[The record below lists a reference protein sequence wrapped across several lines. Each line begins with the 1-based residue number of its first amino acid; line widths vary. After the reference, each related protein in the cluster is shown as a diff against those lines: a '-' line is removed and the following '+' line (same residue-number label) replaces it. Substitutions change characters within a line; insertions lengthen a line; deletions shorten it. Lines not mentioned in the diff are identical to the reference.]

1 MYVGSVSGV
10 CVYMVC
16 VPLRDVFVCVC
27 VNGICDVYVCVVCV
41 MYGVNGLC
49 LCDVSVCIL

>member
-16 VPLRDVFVCVC
+16 VPLRDVFVYV
-27 VNGICDVYVCVVCV
+27 ICMSVWYV
-41 MYGVNGLC
+41 
-49 LCDVSVCIL
+49 